1 MPICCR
7 VLRRGGLVILPG
19 DTIYGLIGAAPAAE
33 ARIRRTKSRAEDR
46 PLLVLIP
53 DRSWLWRCGVAG
65 ELPERLLH
73 YWPGA
78 LTIVLPRAGGGTVGV
93 RVPDDPFLCRL
104 ARCVG
109 APLYSTSVNRSGL
122 PPLSRV
128 SQIVAAFG
136 ASVDLIVDGGE
147 LGSPVAS
154 TVVDASTRPCRLL
167 RQGSV
172 DLPAEVLARPR
183 GSSLKPPL

>member
-19 DTIYGLIGAAPAAE
+19 DTIYGLIGTAPAAE
-33 ARIRRTKSRAEDR
+33 ARIRRIKSRAKDR

-53 DRSWLWRCGVAG
+53 DRSWLWRCGVTG
-65 ELPERLLH
+65 ELPERLLR

-78 LTIVLPRAGGGTVGV
+78 LTIVFRRARGGTVGV
-93 RVPDDPFLCRL
+93 RVPDDRFLCHL
-104 ARCVG
+104 ARCVD
-109 APLYSTSVNRSGL
+109 APLFSTSVNRSGL

-154 TVVDASTRPCRLL
+154 TVVDATTRPCRLL
-167 RQGSV
+167 RQGS
-172 DLPAEVLARPR
+172 LELSAHVLACP
-183 GSSLKPPL
+183 